1 MENKSDKI
9 NIRIGKVF
17 SRYVFETITVC
28 KDDTEKKK
36 HYNKIPLYSKK
47 THKKLVI
54 YVKNEASFV
63 KI

>member
-9 NIRIGKVF
+9 NIRIGKDF
-17 SRYVFETITVC
+17 SRYVFETTTVC
-28 KDDTEKKK
+28 KDDTEKK